1 MYRALWNLLPLPT
14 VVKII
19 LFLLLFAGFVALCF
33 LVVFPYLVDYIP
45 YPFGNKG
52 FPDM

>member
-14 VVKII
+14 AAKVLV
-19 LFLLLFAGFVALCF
+19 FLLLFAGLVVLCF
-33 LVVFPYLVDYIP
+33 TVIFPFIMNYIP

-52 FPDM
+52 FE